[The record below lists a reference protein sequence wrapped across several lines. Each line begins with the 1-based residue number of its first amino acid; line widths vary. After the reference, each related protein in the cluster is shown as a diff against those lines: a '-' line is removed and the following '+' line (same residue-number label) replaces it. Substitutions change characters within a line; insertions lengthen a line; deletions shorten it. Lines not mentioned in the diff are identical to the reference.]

1 MKTIS
6 FHFFPGRH
14 APTFVP
20 LLDTAPD
27 CSEASEPEEEQ
38 LECSDDQKAG
48 DRLMTISG
56 SSAQYLISLP
66 PVSDDRCASYQ

>member
-1 MKTIS
+1 MNTLS

-20 LLDTAPD
+20 LFDTAPED
-27 CSEASEPEEEQ
+27 SKTREPEEEQ
-38 LECSDDQKAG
+38 LECSDDQKIV

-56 SSAQYLISLP
+56 PSAQYLISLP
-66 PVSDDRCASYQ
+66 PVSDSRCA